1 MLRNLM
7 LALAVLLIATP
18 AMAGEAT
25 VSWTAPTQYEDGSS
39 LPTNQIQSYKV
50 YYGQTSGGPYGFSIT
65 VGGGLTT
72 ATITDLTAGTWY
84 FVATTVATNGL
95 ESALSN
101 QVAKTVVSTSKPRAP
116 VLR

>member
-1 MLRNLM
+1 MTRIIIGL
-7 LALAVLLIATP
+7 LAFLLTIP
-18 AMAGEAT
+18 ALAGEAT
-25 VSWTAPTQYEDGSS
+25 VSWTAPTQYEDGTS

-50 YYGQTSGGPYGFSIT
+50 YYGKTSGGPYGFVIT

-72 ATITDLTAGTWY
+72 ATITGLEAGTWY

-95 ESALSN
+95 ESAQSN
-101 QVAKTVVSTSKPRAP
+101 QVAKTVLSTSKPKAP